1 MNGFLVEDG
10 DVDLFASRLET
21 LMRDAKLRKSMG
33 AKAREQSTGFSE
45 ESIMSQWDVLFKDL
59 ANTNNGY

>member
-10 DVDLFASRLET
+10 DVDLFACLMET
-21 LMRDAKLRKSMG
+21 LMRDTKLRKSMG
-33 AKAREQSTGFSE
+33 AKAREKSTEFSE

-59 ANTNNGY
+59 ANTNNG

>member
-10 DVDLFASRLET
+10 DVDLFACLLET

-33 AKAREQSTGFSE
+33 AKAREKSTRFSE

-59 ANTNNGY
+59 ANTNNG

>member
-10 DVDLFASRLET
+10 DVDLLACRLET

-33 AKAREQSTGFSE
+33 AKAREKSTEFSE
-45 ESIMSQWDVLFKDL
+45 ESIMSQWDVLFKNL
-59 ANTNNGY
+59 ANTNNG

>member
-33 AKAREQSTGFSE
+33 AKAREQSIGFSE

-59 ANTNNGY
+59 ANTNNG

>member
-10 DVDLFASRLET
+10 DVDLFACRLER

-33 AKAREQSTGFSE
+33 AKAREKSTRFSE

-59 ANTNNGY
+59 ANTNNG

>member
-10 DVDLFASRLET
+10 DVDLFASRLEA

-33 AKAREQSTGFSE
+33 AKAREKSTRFSE

-59 ANTNNGY
+59 ANTNNG